1 MQFFLYSLTCFLSKL
16 LLTLTYQYFQSQES
30 VGERSTVI
38 VTAFAYLLIAMM
50 VLIVDENTLELGL
63 NRAYTSFNQSAAAFL
78 ETQGLD
84 SS

>member
-1 MQFFLYSLTCFLSKL
+1 L
-16 LLTLTYQYFQSQES
+16 LLALTYQYFKSQES

-38 VTAFAYLLIAMM
+38 VTAFAYLLVAMM

-63 NRAYTSFNQSAAAFL
+63 NVAYTSFNQSASAFL
-78 ETQGLD
+78 EAQGLD

>member
-1 MQFFLYSLTCFLSKL
+1 MYFSKL
-16 LLTLTYQYFQSQES
+16 LLSLTLQYFESQES

-63 NRAYTSFNQSAAAFL
+63 NKAYSSFNQSAAAFL

>member
-1 MQFFLYSLTCFLSKL
+1 L
-16 LLTLTYQYFQSQES
+16 LLSLTYQYFQSQES
-30 VGERSTVI
+30 IGERSTVI
-38 VTAFAYLLIAMM
+38 VTTFAYLLVAMM

-63 NRAYTSFNQSAAAFL
+63 NRAYTSFSQNAAAFL